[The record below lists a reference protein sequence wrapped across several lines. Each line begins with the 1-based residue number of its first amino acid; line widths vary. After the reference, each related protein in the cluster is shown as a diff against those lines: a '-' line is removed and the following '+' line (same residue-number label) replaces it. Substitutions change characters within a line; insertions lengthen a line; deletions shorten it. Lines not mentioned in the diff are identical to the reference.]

1 MRRKSN
7 NLDIDCGM
15 EITKN
20 IVDMRRKL
28 TAVSYSGIIA
38 DEVKKEKDI
47 KNFIDLYFKLKN

>member
-7 NLDIDCGM
+7 NLAIDCGM

-20 IVDMRRKL
+20 IVDMRRKF
-28 TAVSYSGIIA
+28 TAVAYSDIIA

>member
-7 NLDIDCGM
+7 NLAIDCGM

-20 IVDMRRKL
+20 IVDMRRKF
-28 TAVSYSGIIA
+28 TAVAYSGIIA